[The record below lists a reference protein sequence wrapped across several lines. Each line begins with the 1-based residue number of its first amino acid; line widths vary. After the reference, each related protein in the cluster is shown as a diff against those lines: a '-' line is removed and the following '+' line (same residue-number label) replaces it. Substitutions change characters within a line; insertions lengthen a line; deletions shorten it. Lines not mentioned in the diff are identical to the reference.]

1 MGGKGIPFPSLLSP
15 ISVLLCFISHW
26 LCSQISRYFAT
37 YEQLHFVYCVNDED
51 ICRFMRNCSLNNTT
65 ILPRPVMG
73 SGVWWQ
79 PCQWDHKGVE
89 IFAVRSM
96 VVLRTISVVCCVVGS
111 SSITLHGHITR
122 LLRLYTVHT
131 LCCVSPP
138 HSTPFGV
145 DGAVQSFRW
154 A

>member
-1 MGGKGIPFPSLLSP
+1 MGAKGSPSFHSH
-15 ISVLLCFISHW
+15 SVFLCFISHW

-73 SGVWWQ
+73 SG
-79 PCQWDHKGVE
+79 GSSE
-89 IFAVRSM
+89 IIKVQRSLRCVRWLFFVRSLLC
-96 VVLRTISVVCCVVGS
+96 VVVGS

-122 LLRLYTVHT
+122 LWRLYTVHT

-145 DGAVQSFRW
+145 DGGAVQSFRW